1 MANVA
6 SEREKL
12 TEKEK
17 EEERKVRG
25 DMREDERERAREYEV
40 AQNRA
45 ERTPPN
51 YYRLSIRD
59 VPHDGKGISAGRSA
73 R

>member
-1 MANVA
+1 MVNVA
-6 SEREKL
+6 SEREKF
-12 TEKEK
+12 T
-17 EEERKVRG
+17 EEEKKERRVRG
-25 DMREDERERAREYEV
+25 DVGGERERESTNEV
-40 AQNRA
+40 ARNRA
-45 ERTPPN
+45 ERAPPN